1 MNIHV
6 FNGGLL
12 IGWLMLTV
20 GGCLVHPGWG
30 LVGGGV
36 ALLVLTFVSAWLAG
50 VHANAPTGKR

>member
-1 MNIHV
+1 MNITI
-6 FNGGLL
+6 FNTCLL

-20 GGCLVHPGWG
+20 GGCMVHVGWG

-50 VHANAPTGKR
+50 VHANQATGNS